1 MQENSTRRVIQANR
15 VMQVTWD
22 WRSYTASDSA
32 AAATAAAGLR
42 RGAVIQALVMG
53 LVGGMLYFGL
63 HHLLFARVVWALAG
77 LVLIL
82 GLAFPPAYS
91 PIHSF
96 GRRLA
101 KVVGNALTY
110 LLLVPFFY
118 LFFTPVALILRVQ
131 GRDPLHRKF
140 RDPQWT
146 YWVGRSSKERDENID
161 KQFLRED
168 KEARGHL
175 HPVGTLRGPEGSD
188 RS

>member
-1 MQENSTRRVIQANR
+1 MQENSTRRVMQA
-15 VMQVTWD
+15 TWD
-22 WRSYTASDSA
+22 WRSSTDTGSLAEG
-32 AAATAAAGLR
+32 TGLR
-42 RGAVIQALVMG
+42 RSAIIQALVMG
-53 LVGGMLYFGL
+53 LVGGALFFGL
-63 HHLLFARVVWALAG
+63 HHHLFARVVWALAG

-82 GLAFPPAYS
+82 GLAFPPAYR

-96 GRRLA
+96 GRWLG

-110 LLLVPFFY
+110 LLLVPFFF
-118 LFFTPVALILRVQ
+118 LFFTPVALILRGQ

-146 YWVGRSSKERDENID
+146 YWVGRSSKSRDENID

-168 KEARGHL
+168 REARAHL
-175 HPVGTLRGPEGSD
+175 HPVGSGRMPEGSD